1 MARHPNNDILFE
13 PVKIG
18 PVTARNRFYQVPH
31 CTGMGYALPRT
42 VAAMRA
48 IKAEGGWGVVNTEY
62 CSIHPSA
69 DDGPYAFCTLWD
81 SDDIANM
88 RTMTDA
94 VHEHGALAGVELWHG
109 GMHSPNRF
117 TRMAPLS
124 VSGEPLNLAAPIQA
138 RAMDMA
144 DIRNLRRW
152 QVDAALRAR
161 EAGFDLVYVY
171 AGHAYLPFQF
181 LSHRHNRRSDAYGG
195 SLENRVRL
203 LREMIEETKE
213 AVGATMAVAVRFA
226 VDELMG
232 KAGITAEGEGRA
244 VIEMLAELPD
254 LWDVNVSDVDND
266 SKSAR
271 FSEEGFQE
279 DRIGFVK
286 SLTSKPV
293 VGVGRYTSPDRMAGL
308 VRRGTLDLIG
318 AARPSIA
325 DPFLP
330 RKIEEGRPEE
340 IRECIGCNICRSGNN
355 EGAPI
360 RCTQNPTMGEEWRRG
375 WHPEIIPARASEAH
389 VLVIGGGPA
398 GLEAARAAGQ
408 RGYRVTL
415 AEAEGELGGR
425 INRDSRLPGLA
436 TWARVRDWRLGR
448 LHALPNVE
456 LYPGSRLGAGDVAEF
471 AADHVVCA
479 TGAAWRRDGVGAATP
494 FGAAGLEQALTPD
507 DVLKDGVEPGRAV
520 LVYDD
525 DHYYMGSAL
534 AELLAGRGHA
544 VTYATPA
551 PVVSSWTAMTN
562 EQFFIQ
568 SRLVA
573 LGVTVITGHR
583 LAGAVAGGVRLEGV
597 YGEGAREAACDSLLL
612 VTARR
617 SEDALYREL
626 AARGT
631 ANLHRIG
638 DCEVPGAIVHAVHA
652 GHRFARELDT
662 TIDPDMPFRRERVV
676 TREKQP

>member
-1 MARHPNNDILFE
+1 MSRDPNHDILFE
-13 PVKIG
+13 PVRIG

-31 CTGMGYALPRT
+31 CTGMGHALPKT

-48 IKAEGGWGVVNTEY
+48 IKAQGGWGVVNTEY

-81 SDDIANM
+81 RDDIANM
-88 RTMTDA
+88 RLMTDA

-109 GMHSPNRF
+109 GMHSANRF

-138 RAMDMA
+138 RAMDLA
-144 DIRNLRRW
+144 DIRDLRRW

-161 EAGFDLVYVY
+161 DAGFDLVYVY
-171 AGHAYLPFQF
+171 VGHAYLPFQF
-181 LSHRHNRRSDAYGG
+181 LSHRHNRRTDAYGG

-203 LREMIEETKE
+203 LREMIEETRE
-213 AVGATMAVAVRFA
+213 AVGDTMAVAVRFA

-232 KAGITAEGEGRA
+232 PAGITAEGEGRA

-266 SKSAR
+266 SRSAR
-271 FSEEGFQE
+271 FSDEGFQE
-279 DRIGFVK
+279 DHIGFVK
-286 SLTSKPV
+286 SLTTKPV
-293 VGVGRYTSPDRMAGL
+293 VGVGRYTSPDRMAAL
-308 VRRGTLDLIG
+308 IRRGTLDLIG

-330 RKIEEGRPEE
+330 RKIEEGRAEE

-375 WHPEIIPARASEAH
+375 WHPEIIPARGSDAH

-415 AEAEGELGGR
+415 AEADGELGGR
-425 INRDSRLPGLA
+425 INQDSRLPGLS

-448 LHALPNVE
+448 LHALPRVE
-456 LYPGSRLGAGDVAEF
+456 LYPGSRLGPDDVAEF

-479 TGAAWRRDGVGAATP
+479 TGATWRRDGVGAATP
-494 FGAAGLEQALTPD
+494 FGVAGLAHALTPD
-507 DVLKDGVEPGRAV
+507 NLLKGGIAPAGTVLI
-520 LVYDD
+520 YDD

-562 EQFFIQ
+562 EQYFIQ
-568 SRLVA
+568 SRLVD
-573 LGVTVITGHR
+573 LGIAIVTGHR
-583 LAGAVAGGVRLEGV
+583 LGAAMDGGVRLDGV
-597 YGEGAREAACDSLLL
+597 YGEAGREFACDTLVL
-612 VTARR
+612 VTARE
-617 SEDALYREL
+617 SQDSLYREL

-638 DCEVPGAIVHAVHA
+638 DCEVPGAIAHAVHA
-652 GHRFARELDT
+652 GHRFARELDEI
-662 TIDPDMPFRRERVV
+662 IDPDMPFRRERVV
-676 TREKQP
+676 A

>member
-1 MARHPNNDILFE
+1 MSRDPDHDILFE
-13 PVKIG
+13 PLRIG
-18 PVTARNRFYQVPH
+18 PVTTKNRFYQVPH

-42 VAAMRA
+42 VAAMREV
-48 IKAEGGWGVVNTEY
+48 KAQGGWGVVNTEY

-81 SDDIANM
+81 RDDITNM
-88 RTMTDA
+88 RLMTDA
-94 VHEHGALAGVELWHG
+94 VHRHGALAGVELWHG

-117 TRMAPLS
+117 SRMAPLS
-124 VSGEPLNLAAPIQA
+124 VSGEPLNLAAPVQA
-138 RAMDMA
+138 RAMDLS
-144 DIRNLRRW
+144 DIANLRRW
-152 QVDAALRAR
+152 QVDAARRAR
-161 EAGFDLVYVY
+161 DAGFDLVYVY

-181 LSHRHNRRSDAYGG
+181 LSHRHNRRTDAYGG

-213 AVGATMAVAVRFA
+213 AVGDTMAVAVRFA

-232 KAGITAEGEGRA
+232 AAGITAQGEGRA

-266 SKSAR
+266 SRSAR

-279 DRIGFVK
+279 DHIGFVK

-308 VRRGTLDLIG
+308 IRRGTLDLIG

-375 WHPEIIPARASEAH
+375 WHPETIAGKASEAH

-425 INRDSRLPGLA
+425 INHDSRLPGLA

-448 LHALPNVE
+448 LHSLPNVE
-456 LYPGSRLGAGDVAEF
+456 LYPGSRLAPEDVAEF
-471 AADHVVCA
+471 GADHVVCA
-479 TGAAWRRDGVGAATP
+479 TGATWRRDGVGAATP
-494 FGAAGLEQALTPD
+494 FGVAGLEDALTPD
-507 DVLKDGVEPGRAV
+507 DILKGGVEPRGAV
-520 LVYDD
+520 LIYDD

-534 AELLAGRGHA
+534 AELLVGRGHA
-544 VTYATPA
+544 VTYVTPA

-568 SRLVA
+568 ARLVS
-573 LGVTVITGHR
+573 LGVTIITGR
-583 LAGAVAGGVRLEGV
+583 SLAGTRAGGARLEGI
-597 YGEGAREAACDSLLL
+597 YGEDEIEAACDSLLL
-612 VTARR
+612 VTARTSQDR
-617 SEDALYREL
+617 LYREL
-626 AARGT
+626 EERGT

-638 DCEVPGAIVHAVHA
+638 DCEVPGAIAHAIHA
-652 GHRFARELDT
+652 GHRFARELDAT
-662 TIDPDMPFRRERVV
+662 VDPDMPFRRERVV
-676 TREKQP
+676 G

>member
-1 MARHPNNDILFE
+1 MARDPNHDILFE
-13 PVKIG
+13 PVRIG
-18 PVTARNRFYQVPH
+18 PVTAKNRFYQVPH
-31 CTGMGYALPRT
+31 CTGMGHALPRT

-48 IKAEGGWGVVNTEY
+48 VKAEGGWGVVNTEY

-81 SDDIANM
+81 SDDVKNM
-88 RTMTDA
+88 RAMTDA
-94 VHEHGALAGVELWHG
+94 VHAHGALAGVELWHG

-117 TRMAPLS
+117 SRLAPLS
-124 VSGEPLNLAAPIQA
+124 VSGEPLDIAAPIQS
-138 RAMDMA
+138 RAMDLA
-144 DIRNLRRW
+144 DIANLRRW
-152 QVDAALRAR
+152 QVDAARRAR
-161 EAGFDLVYVY
+161 DAGFDLVYVY

-181 LSHRHNRRSDAYGG
+181 LSHRHNKRTDAYGG

-203 LREMIEETKE
+203 LREMIEETRE

-232 KAGITAEGEGRA
+232 NDGITADGEGRA

-254 LWDVNVSDVDND
+254 LWDVNVSDVNND
-266 SKSAR
+266 SRSAR
-271 FSEEGFQE
+271 FSDEGFQE
-279 DRIGFVK
+279 DHIGFVK

-375 WHPEIIPARASEAH
+375 WHPEIIAPKASEAH

-425 INRDSRLPGLA
+425 INRDSTLPGLA

-448 LHALPNVE
+448 LHNLPNVE
-456 LYPGSRLGAGDVAEF
+456 LFPGSRLTADDVAEF

-479 TGAAWRRDGVGAATP
+479 TGAAWRRDGLGAATP
-494 FGAAGLEQALTPD
+494 FGVTGLDHALTPD
-507 DVLKDGVEPGRAV
+507 DILKDGVEPKGAV
-520 LVYDD
+520 LIYDD
-525 DHYYMGSAL
+525 DHYYMGSTL
-534 AELLAGRGHA
+534 AERLAGRGHA
-544 VTYATPA
+544 VTYATPS

-562 EQFFIQ
+562 EQHFIQ

-573 LGVTVITGHR
+573 LGIVVVTGRI
-583 LAGAVAGGVRLEGV
+583 LARAQPGGVELTGV
-597 YGEGAREAACDSLLL
+597 YGEAAIAVACDSLVL
-612 VTARR
+612 VTARS
-617 SEDALYREL
+617 SEDSLYREL
-626 AARGT
+626 AARWT
-631 ANLHRIG
+631 PNLHRIG
-638 DCEVPGAIVHAVHA
+638 DCEVPGAIVHAIHA
-652 GHRFARELDT
+652 GHRFARELDAAV
-662 TIDPDMPFRRERVV
+662 DPDMPFRRERVV
-676 TREKQP
+676 A

>member
-1 MARHPNNDILFE
+1 MARHPNHDILFE
-13 PVKIG
+13 PVRIG

-31 CTGMGYALPRT
+31 CTGMGYALPKT

-48 IKAEGGWGVVNTEY
+48 VKAEGGWGVVNTEY

-81 SDDIANM
+81 NDDIANM
-88 RTMTDA
+88 RAMTDA

-138 RAMDMA
+138 RAMDLE
-144 DIRNLRRW
+144 DIANLRRW
-152 QVDAALRAR
+152 QVDAAKRAR

-181 LSHRHNRRSDAYGG
+181 LSHRHNRRTDAYGG

-232 KAGITAEGEGRA
+232 DAGITAEGEGRA

-266 SKSAR
+266 SRSAR

-286 SLTSKPV
+286 ALTSKPV

-330 RKIEEGRPEE
+330 RKVEEGRVEE

-360 RCTQNPTMGEEWRRG
+360 RCTQNPTMGEEWRSG
-375 WHPEIIPARASEAH
+375 WHPEIIAPKASEAH

-415 AEAEGELGGR
+415 AEAEGALGGR

-456 LYPGSRLGAGDVAEF
+456 LYPGSRLGPDDVAEF

-479 TGAAWRRDGVGAATP
+479 TGAVWRRDGVGAATP
-494 FGAAGLEQALTPD
+494 FGVLGIEKALTPD
-507 DVLKDGVEPGRAV
+507 DILKGSIEPGRSV
-520 LVYDD
+520 LIYDD

-534 AELLAGRGHA
+534 AELLRGRGHA

-568 SRLVA
+568 SRLIA
-573 LGVTVITGHR
+573 LGVTVITGRR

-597 YGEGAREAACDSLLL
+597 YGEGAVEAACDSLVL

-617 SEDALYREL
+617 SEDALYRAL

-652 GHRFARELDT
+652 GHRFARELDAA
-662 TIDPDMPFRRERVV
+662 INPDMPFRRERVV
-676 TREKQP
+676 A